1 MLYKGNYIVYS
12 AAVHPK
18 HIDMYVDIQSEDLT
32 LDLLILK
39 TFSVS
44 LSLFSFTR
52 LIDRKSYSPGLL
64 LLMI

>member
-44 LSLFSFTR
+44 LSLFFYE
-52 LIDRKSYSPGLL
+52 IDRS
-64 LLMI
+64 